1 MLADCERAEPWFH
14 GRRSAHDRDWL
25 PLGGLK
31 ARVAARTQDTAQMQV
46 AVEVQLAV
54 RMRPVA
60 QAQVATR
67 TRVKV
72 ARARAAEHL
81 EWVEPGPWV
90 NPGK

>member
-1 MLADCERAEPWFH
+1 
-14 GRRSAHDRDWL
+14 
-25 PLGGLK
+25 
-31 ARVAARTQDTAQMQV
+31 MQV
-46 AVEVQLAV
+46 AVEVQVAVRMRPVTQMQVAV